1 MVKQKK
7 AEQKKSEPK
16 KIEPLAGE
24 ALSNRVK
31 ELANLSKEEKARA
44 CGYFSLNKNGAK
56 RVNMVQFLN
65 ALIDAEG
72 IDLDHHSEG
81 KRHGGRSASYRIMV
95 QTNGQLLIG
104 SAYTKQLGSNP
115 GDQFQISLGR
125 KHIRL
130 NHLSPKENQA
140 VES

>member
-31 ELANLSKEEKARA
+31 ELANLSKEQKARA
-44 CGYFSLNKNGAK
+44 CVYFSLNKNGAE

-72 IDLDHHSEG
+72 IDLDHHRTYALTGKTNYEG
-81 KRHGGRSASYRIMV
+81 MV
-95 QTNGQLLIG
+95 
-104 SAYTKQLGSNP
+104 
-115 GDQFQISLGR
+115 FR
-125 KHIRL
+125 
-130 NHLSPKENQA
+130 
-140 VES
+140 